1 MEIVDCYRLLGL
13 RTGASYEDI
22 KASYRRLARIY
33 HPDANPDNQQQAKE
47 RFIQLTDAYRRLT
60 NIVKPA
66 ASRPSASREADAK
79 STSPKPDLRSPGA
92 PEGSV
97 QRSKPSSTSSSTA
110 AAKSPSAQSSTAKP
124 PPSSPNSPPVQF
136 SPDLSTID
144 RRLKQNTYEQLQQA
158 LREQRFPRAITLVEG
173 LAQRMPND
181 TEVRQWQAISY
192 QRFGR
197 YLIKNHQPEKAKLY
211 LRKALRT
218 DPNNRSLWYEV
229 ERDLQRIEQ
238 VEIL

>member
-22 KASYRRLARIY
+22 KASYRRLARLY
-33 HPDANPDNQQQAKE
+33 HPDANPTDQQQAKE
-47 RFIQLTDAYRRLT
+47 KFIQLTDAYRRLT
-60 NIVKPA
+60 SIVQPSSRTACPRA
-66 ASRPSASREADAK
+66 AEPSGRNANRSVQPPQK
-79 STSPKPDLRSPGA
+79 SAQTSPPPSTPRAATPKPPSPNSSAKPRSPN
-92 PEGSV
+92 P
-97 QRSKPSSTSSSTA
+97 PSST
-110 AAKSPSAQSSTAKP
+110 KP
-124 PPSSPNSPPVQF
+124 PSVRF
-136 SPDLSTID
+136 TPDLTAID

-197 YLIKNHQPEKAKLY
+197 YLIKNNQPEKAKLY

-229 ERDLQRIEQ
+229 ERDLQRIDQ

>member
-1 MEIVDCYRLLGL
+1 MEIADCYRLLGL

-33 HPDANPDNQQQAKE
+33 HPDANPNNEQQAKE
-47 RFIQLTDAYRRLT
+47 KFIQLTDAYRRLT
-60 NIVKPA
+60 SIVPPAPHKP
-66 ASRPSASREADAK
+66 S
-79 STSPKPDLRSPGA
+79 SPKPSSPERTQRSPQ
-92 PEGSV
+92 P
-97 QRSKPSSTSSSTA
+97 
-110 AAKSPSAQSSTAKP
+110 AQATPQPPQPNPAKP
-124 PPSSPNSPPVQF
+124 PFSPSVRF
-136 SPDLSTID
+136 TPDLSPTD

-158 LREQRFPRAITLVEG
+158 LKAQRFPRAITLVEG

-181 TEVRQWQAISY
+181 SEVRQWQAISY

-197 YLIKNHQPEKAKLY
+197 HLIKTNQPEKAKLY

-218 DPNNRSLWYEV
+218 DPHNRSLWYEI
-229 ERDLQRIEQ
+229 ERDLQRIDQ

>member
-1 MEIVDCYRLLGL
+1 M
-13 RTGASYEDI
+13 
-22 KASYRRLARIY
+22 Y

-47 RFIQLTDAYRRLT
+47 KFIQLTDAYRRLT
-60 NIVKPA
+60 SVVQPSARA
-66 ASRPSASREADAK
+66 ASSKTTQAGAEPSVGTNSRRSVQPPPKKVTPTPPHSSKASVPKSARPDSSQPSAS
-79 STSPKPDLRSPGA
+79 P
-92 PEGSV
+92 
-97 QRSKPSSTSSSTA
+97 
-110 AAKSPSAQSSTAKP
+110 KP
-124 PPSSPNSPPVQF
+124 PPVRFP
-136 SPDLSTID
+136 PDLSPID

-197 YLIKNHQPEKAKLY
+197 YLIKNNQPEKAKLY

>member
-22 KASYRRLARIY
+22 KASYRRLARLY
-33 HPDANPDNQQQAKE
+33 HPDANPTDQQQAKE
-47 RFIQLTDAYRRLT
+47 KFIQLTDAYRRLT
-60 NIVKPA
+60 SIVQPSSRTASPRA
-66 ASRPSASREADAK
+66 AEPSGRNANRSVQPPSQKVSPPSPQSSAS
-79 STSPKPDLRSPGA
+79 
-92 PEGSV
+92 
-97 QRSKPSSTSSSTA
+97 
-110 AAKSPSAQSSTAKP
+110 SPSAPK
-124 PPSSPNSPPVQF
+124 PSSPNSPKPPSSTKPPSVRF
-136 SPDLSTID
+136 TPDLTAID

-197 YLIKNHQPEKAKLY
+197 YLIKNNQPEKAKLY

-229 ERDLQRIEQ
+229 ERDLQRIDQ